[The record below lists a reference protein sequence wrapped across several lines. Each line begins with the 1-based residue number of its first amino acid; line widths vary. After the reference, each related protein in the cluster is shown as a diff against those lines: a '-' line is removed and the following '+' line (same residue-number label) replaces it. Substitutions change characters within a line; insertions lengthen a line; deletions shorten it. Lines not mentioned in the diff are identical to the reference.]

1 MGFIDWLKRPWHR
14 HCPRAPIQ
22 RAHRFMVPRL
32 EQLESRV
39 TPDITLTNAF
49 LVDSHDHAVAA
60 PDKGE
65 MVFIQANWT
74 TQGLP
79 ADASY
84 RISYNV
90 DGVDL
95 YSSTVTFGAG
105 HTQTESWYWYRG
117 GWFAAPGTHNVTVT
131 IDPTTYGTTSRNF
144 SFTPVTAPDLPEKF
158 LTPIG
163 GNPFQTWGIVNYVD
177 VNPLSP
183 AFNDYN
189 GGPYTYDGH
198 AGHDLSLASF
208 GSMDAG
214 VPDYAAADGTVV
226 AVQDGNY
233 DRNTAFSSAL
243 ANYVVIDHGNGWQS
257 IYYHL
262 RTNTILVHVGDPVV
276 AGQVLGLAGSSG
288 YSTGA
293 HLHFEVQHNGDIV
306 EPEYDPATYWAD
318 PLPYQGSLSSV
329 LASGVT
335 SSHTTLTADLN
346 AQEQPVSA
354 NVFTQAAGQEF
365 SMWFGAF
372 TRANDAAAFRVYKPD
387 GTHYP
392 SLDRTFT
399 AGLSRGG
406 YCYFFFQLPANLDLG
421 TWNVAVEINGAEQS
435 RTSFQVTPGGAG
447 AAHVAQGSTIVPNGR
462 TTPIDFGTASP
473 GDTPP
478 QRPFTVSNLGSATLT
493 LSNLVLPGGLSLVG
507 SFPSSVAAGG
517 SATFTVQMATDTSG
531 TDAGIL
537 SFNTS
542 DPNAPTYGYDVKG
555 IVSGGY
561 TGAIHGQ
568 VFNDVNGDRVEN
580 GTEPGLPGQTV
591 TLLNP
596 VDGSVLTTTT
606 TSFNGYYAFLNL
618 APGAYRVR
626 ETPPTGWTQSTP
638 DPADVTVGTS
648 DVLISLFGVG
658 AYLPTHFT
666 ISAPAGATAGT
677 AFDFTVTAQ
686 DDHGN
691 TAAGYAGTVHFI
703 SADPYGAAVPVDY
716 SFQPGDAGTHTF
728 AAGATLYTDG
738 AWDLT
743 ATDTASGITGST
755 FVNVTAAV
763 ADHLR
768 FSQPPT
774 DTPAGQTISQ
784 VVVQVVDPFGNLVTN
799 YSGMVT
805 LSIGMNPS
813 GGTLNGSVTVTVVN
827 GVATFSDL
835 SIDLAGTGYTL
846 HATIGGGLPDIDS
859 DLFNIT

>member
-1 MGFIDWLKRPWHR
+1 
-14 HCPRAPIQ
+14 
-22 RAHRFMVPRL
+22 L
-32 EQLESRV
+32 EQLESRL

-49 LVDSHDHAVAA
+49 LVDSHDHPVAA

-90 DGVDL
+90 DGVVL
-95 YSSTVTFGAG
+95 FSSTVTFGAG
-105 HTQTESWYWYRG
+105 HSQTESWFWYRG

-131 IDPTTYGTTSRNF
+131 IDPTTYGTTSRSFN
-144 SFTPVTAPDLPEKF
+144 FTPVTAPDLPQKF
-158 LTPIG
+158 ITPIG
-163 GNPFQTWGIVNYVD
+163 GTPFQTWGIGNYVD
-177 VNPLSP
+177 VDPR
-183 AFNDYN
+183 AGTFQDYN

-198 AGHDLSLASF
+198 AGHDIGLANF

-226 AVQDGNY
+226 AVQDGSY
-233 DRNTAFSSAL
+233 DRNTAFSSAP

-262 RTNTILVHVGDPVV
+262 RTNTILVHVGDAVV

-288 YSTGA
+288 NSTGA
-293 HLHFEVQHNGDIV
+293 HLHFEVQHNGDVV
-306 EPEYDPATYWAD
+306 EPEYDPGTYWAD

-329 LASGVT
+329 LESGVT
-335 SSHTTLTADLN
+335 SSHTTLVTDQN
-346 AQEQPVSA
+346 AGERPVSA

-365 SMWFGAF
+365 SMWFRGF

-387 GTHYP
+387 GTRYP

-399 AGLSRGG
+399 VGQSRGG
-406 YCYFFFQLPANLDLG
+406 WWYYYLTLPANLDLG
-421 TWNVAVEINGAEQS
+421 TWHVAVQLNGTELS

-447 AAHVAQGSTIVPNGR
+447 AAHVTQGSTYVPNGR

-473 GDTPP
+473 GDPPP
-478 QRPFTVSNLGSATLT
+478 QWTFTVSNPGSASLD
-493 LSNLVLPGGLSLVG
+493 LANLVLPVGFALAG
-507 SFPSSVAAGG
+507 SFPTHIAGG
-517 SATFTVQMATDTSG
+517 DSATFTVQMATVTPG

-542 DPNAPTYGYDVKG
+542 DPNAPTYRFDVTG
-555 IVSGGY
+555 VVTGGY
-561 TGAIHGQ
+561 AGAIYGQ

-580 GTEPGLPGQTV
+580 GTEPGLPGRTV
-591 TLLNP
+591 ALLNP
-596 VDGSVLTTTT
+596 VDGTVLATTTT
-606 TSFNGYYAFLNL
+606 GFNGYYAFLNL
-618 APGAYRVR
+618 APGTYRVR
-626 ETPPTGWTQSTP
+626 ETPLAGWTQSTL
-638 DPADVTVGTS
+638 DPADVVVGTG
-648 DVLISLFGVG
+648 DVLVSPFGVG
-658 AYLPTHFT
+658 VYLPTHFT
-666 ISAPAGATAGT
+666 ISAPAVATAGT
-677 AFDFTVTAQ
+677 AFDFAVTAQ

-691 TAAGYAGTVHFI
+691 RAAGYTGTVHFT

-716 SFQPGDAGTHTF
+716 SFEPGDAGTHTF
-728 AAGATLYTDG
+728 AGGATLYTAG
-738 AWDLT
+738 AWDVT
-743 ATDTASGITGST
+743 ATDTTSGITGSA
-755 FVNVTAAV
+755 FVNVTAAT

-774 DTPAGQTISQ
+774 DTPAGQTMSP

-813 GGTLNGSVTVTVVN
+813 GGMLSGTLTVTVVN

-859 DLFNIT
+859 DPFNIT